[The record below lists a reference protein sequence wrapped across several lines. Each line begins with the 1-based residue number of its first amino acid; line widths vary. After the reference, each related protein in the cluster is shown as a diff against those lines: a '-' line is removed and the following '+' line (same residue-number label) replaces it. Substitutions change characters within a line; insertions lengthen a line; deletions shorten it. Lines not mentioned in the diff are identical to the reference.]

1 MQVVLLVTA
10 AGAAAAGGAT
20 GALGY
25 QGFLGVDRE
34 ALLPAV
40 VHEVYRD
47 LAAAGGQVLVDKVG
61 QTVNLVLVV
70 VFLWFIQ
77 NQAQAGAASAAALQ
91 ENPQGLVQILFLH
104 KALNGFA
111 GRGGN
116 FDHDVS
122 FPYWERPRVHLYAIE
137 YGN

>member
-10 AGAAAAGGAT
+10 AGTTAAGGAT

-25 QGFLGVDRE
+25 QGFLGIDRE

-40 VHEVYRD
+40 VHEIHRD
-47 LAAAGGQVLVDKVG
+47 LATGGGQVLVDKVG

-77 NQAQAGAASAAALQ
+77 NQAQAGSASAAALQ
-91 ENPQGLVQILFLH
+91 ENPQGLIQVLLLH
-104 KALNGFA
+104 KALDGFA

-122 FPYWERPRVHLYAIE
+122 FPYWELFRVHLYDIE